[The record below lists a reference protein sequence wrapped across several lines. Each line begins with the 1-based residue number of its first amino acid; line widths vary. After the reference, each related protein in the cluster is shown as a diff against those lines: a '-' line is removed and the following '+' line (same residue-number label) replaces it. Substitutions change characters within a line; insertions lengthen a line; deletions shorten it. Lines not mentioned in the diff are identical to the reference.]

1 MTFALRRTTLFL
13 SSPKTM
19 AQFFIS
25 YAREDVRYAQKL
37 ARLLEETG
45 HTVWWDR
52 HMKAGDD
59 INVVIDAELA
69 KASAVIVLWSKE
81 SVQSNWVRG
90 EAQTALD
97 DGKLIPANI
106 EECRLP
112 INFRHF
118 HTPELFQSDQEFHSL
133 AALLSEKVTGA
144 PSTNATA
151 AGTPHQELQ
160 TPEVQFSE
168 SSVHNFRS
176 EMTQL
181 VTDPAS
187 SFSGQVSRD
196 VQLMKKYPFKT
207 ALAFLGVL
215 SLSLLAF
222 VIDEYYETGKLLS
235 IILITVSFTLY
246 VVLMLYLRARWRKNK
261 S

>member
-1 MTFALRRTTLFL
+1 
-13 SSPKTM
+13 M

-25 YAREDVRYAQKL
+25 YAREDVKHAKKL
-37 ARLLEETG
+37 ARILEESG

-59 INVVIDAELA
+59 INVVIDAELE
-69 KASAVIVLWSKE
+69 KASAVIVLWSKV

-97 DGKLIPANI
+97 DGKLIPAKV

-118 HTPELFQSDQEFHSL
+118 HTPELFQSNQELHSL
-133 AALLSEKVTGA
+133 AALLSEKVSGA
-144 PSTNATA
+144 PSTNATSK
-151 AGTPHQELQ
+151 GPRHQA
-160 TPEVQFSE
+160 VQFSE

-196 VQLMKKYPFKT
+196 LQLMKKYPFKT
-207 ALAFLGVL
+207 ALAFLAMLLL
-215 SLSLLAF
+215 SSLAF
-222 VIDEYYETGKLLS
+222 IVDEYYETGKLFS
-235 IILITVSFTLY
+235 VILITVSFTLY